1 MENFEKCAVAMLR
14 GQCSQHVTGNT
25 SRQNQPQSAIIAY
38 PRWRRQRY
46 RHSRRMHTRKFTY
59 LARGPLLLND
69 TAIIFLNRESPD
81 SIYIVTEWR
90 QSIIRMTRTDSNDIS
105 ATGLRDYIYY
115 IYIECCTYIIYKCLL
130 FYSNWSLCFV
140 GIRHLM
146 KLKYTMPHVPD
157 FLRSVWLEISTDFF
171 WVFGHHLYMKHTK
184 TWNWGIV
191 LIHRPSVH
199 MLYLIC
205 AFVFLQH
212 ETLSFVMNTQILK
225 YRDVTNETLMIII
238 STLLWVIIW
247 HLTQIVI
254 SDDCE
259 NVLNSHDYHK
269 QIANMNH

>member
-1 MENFEKCAVAMLR
+1 MENFEKCAVAMLG

-171 WVFGHHLYMKHTK
+171 LSVW
-184 TWNWGIV
+184 
-191 LIHRPSVH
+191 PSPLH
-199 MLYLIC
+199 ETHENMELRHSLNTPTIC
-205 AFVFLQH
+205 AYVISHLCICFFATRNIKLCDEH
-212 ETLSFVMNTQILK
+212 TNT
-225 YRDVTNETLMIII
+225 EI
-238 STLLWVIIW
+238 SWCNKWNINDYNIHTTVSY
-247 HLTQIVI
+247 HLT
-254 SDDCE
+254 SDSDCHFRWLWE
-259 NVLNSHDYHK
+259 CS
-269 QIANMNH
+269 